1 MNWPV
6 LNLEL
11 PLEKQL
17 ALRVVEYQFQQLNR
31 EQAIDLLI
39 EVNRQL
45 AIQQQALKSAL
56 GHALGF
62 TNT

>member
-17 ALRVVEYQFQQLNR
+17 ALKVVEHQLRQLNR
-31 EQAIDLLI
+31 DQAIDLLI
-39 EVNRQL
+39 EANRQL
-45 AIQQQALKSAL
+45 AIQQQALKSTLGQAL
-56 GHALGF
+56 GI